1 MINKK
6 RILVIILIIFM
17 NLKVV
22 ALESAYIVYK
32 IDGDII
38 TNIDIKNEKK
48 YLIALNQQLE
58 SLNEKQLLDISK
70 QSIIKETIK
79 KKEVLKY
86 YILDQTDNYINTV
99 VSDLVVRL
107 KLDSLDELEE
117 YLREYGLTINQIKQ
131 KIEIETFWNRLI
143 YDKFINQL
151 IIDEEAIKQK
161 ISERKETDTKKIYR
175 LSEIVFEKDANID
188 VNQKFKKIS
197 ESIEEIGFKNTANL
211 YSIADSTKFGG
222 DIGWIEANSLSGVIS
237 ELLNKVNINDY
248 IKPIPMGANFLI
260 LKIEDIKFEKVK
272 IDEKKEFIKILNSE
286 KNRQL
291 DNYSKIYYNK
301 IEINIK
307 INEL

>member
-6 RILVIILIIFM
+6 RILVIILIIFI

-38 TNIDIKNEKK
+38 TNVDIKNEKK

-107 KLDSLDELEE
+107 KLDSLDELKE

-237 ELLNKVNINDY
+237 KLLNKVNINDY
-248 IKPIPMGANFLI
+248 IKPIPIGANFLI

-272 IDEKKEFIKILNSE
+272 IDEKKAFIKILKFE

>member
-6 RILVIILIIFM
+6 RILVIILIIFI

-38 TNIDIKNEKK
+38 TNVDIKNEKK

-107 KLDSLDELEE
+107 KLDSLDELKE

-237 ELLNKVNINDY
+237 KLLNKVNINDY

>member
-6 RILVIILIIFM
+6 RILVIILIIFI

-107 KLDSLDELEE
+107 KLDSLDGLKE
-117 YLREYGLTINQIKQ
+117 YLREYDLTINQIKQ

-151 IIDEEAIKQK
+151 TIDEEAIKQK
-161 ISERKETDTKKIYR
+161 ISERKETNTKKIYR

-222 DIGWIEANSLSGVIS
+222 DIGWVEANNLSGVIS

-248 IKPIPMGANFLI
+248 IEPIPMGANFLI

-272 IDEKKEFIKILNSE
+272 IDEKKEFIKILNFE
-286 KNRQL
+286 RNRQL

>member
-6 RILVIILIIFM
+6 RILVIILIIFI

-107 KLDSLDELEE
+107 KLDSLDELKE

-237 ELLNKVNINDY
+237 KLLNKVNINDY

>member
-86 YILDQTDNYINTV
+86 YILDQTDDYINTV

>member
-6 RILVIILIIFM
+6 RILVIILIIFI

-32 IDGDII
+32 IGEDII
-38 TNIDIKNEKK
+38 TNVDIKNEKK

-86 YILDQTDNYINTV
+86 YVLDQTDNYINTV

-222 DIGWIEANSLSGVIS
+222 DIGWVEANNLSGVIS

>member
-6 RILVIILIIFM
+6 RILVIILIIFI

-32 IDGDII
+32 IGEDII
-38 TNIDIKNEKK
+38 TNVDIKNEKK

-86 YILDQTDNYINTV
+86 YVLDQTDNYINTV

-107 KLDSLDELEE
+107 KLDSLDGLKE
-117 YLREYGLTINQIKQ
+117 YLREYDLTINQIKQ

-222 DIGWIEANSLSGVIS
+222 DIGWVEANNLSGVIS

-248 IKPIPMGANFLI
+248 IEPIPMGANFLI

>member
-6 RILVIILIIFM
+6 RILVIILIIFI

-32 IDGDII
+32 IGEDII
-38 TNIDIKNEKK
+38 TNVDIKNEKK

-86 YILDQTDNYINTV
+86 YVLDQTDNYINTV

-107 KLDSLDELEE
+107 KLDSLDGLKE
-117 YLREYGLTINQIKQ
+117 YLREYDLTINQIKQ

>member
-6 RILVIILIIFM
+6 RILVIILIIFI

-32 IDGDII
+32 IGEDII
-38 TNIDIKNEKK
+38 TNVDIKNEKK

-86 YILDQTDNYINTV
+86 YILDQTDDYINTV

-107 KLDSLDELEE
+107 KLDSLDGLKE
-117 YLREYGLTINQIKQ
+117 YLREYDLTINQIKQ

-272 IDEKKEFIKILNSE
+272 IDEKKEFIKILNFE
-286 KNRQL
+286 RNRQL

>member
-22 ALESAYIVYK
+22 ALESAYIIYK

-86 YILDQTDNYINTV
+86 FILDQTDNYINTV

-107 KLDSLDELEE
+107 KLDSLDELKE

-151 IIDEEAIKQK
+151 TIDEEAIKQK
-161 ISERKETDTKKIYR
+161 ISERKETNTKKIYR

>member
-6 RILVIILIIFM
+6 RILVIILIIFI

-86 YILDQTDNYINTV
+86 YVLDQTDNYINTV

>member
-6 RILVIILIIFM
+6 RILVIILIIFI

-38 TNIDIKNEKK
+38 TNVDIKNEKK

-107 KLDSLDELEE
+107 KLDSLDELKE

-237 ELLNKVNINDY
+237 KLLNKVNINDY

-272 IDEKKEFIKILNSE
+272 IDEKKEFIKILNFE

>member
-6 RILVIILIIFM
+6 RILVIILIIFI

-38 TNIDIKNEKK
+38 TNVDIKNEKK

-86 YILDQTDNYINTV
+86 YVLDQTDNYINTV

>member
-86 YILDQTDNYINTV
+86 YVLDQTDNYINTV

-286 KNRQL
+286 RNRQL

>member
-6 RILVIILIIFM
+6 RILFIILIIFI

-32 IDGDII
+32 IGGDII
-38 TNIDIKNEKK
+38 TNIDIENEKK

-58 SLNEKQLLDISK
+58 NLNEKQLLDISK

-86 YILDQTDNYINTV
+86 FILDQTDNYINTV

-107 KLDSLDELEE
+107 KLDSLDELKE
-117 YLREYGLTINQIKQ
+117 YLREYDLTINQIKQ

-151 IIDEEAIKQK
+151 TIDEEAIKQK
-161 ISERKETDTKKIYR
+161 ISERKETNTKKIYR

-272 IDEKKEFIKILNSE
+272 IDEKKEFIKILKSE

-307 INEL
+307 IDEL

>member
-6 RILVIILIIFM
+6 RILVIILIIFI

-32 IDGDII
+32 IGEDII
-38 TNIDIKNEKK
+38 TNVDIKNEKK

-86 YILDQTDNYINTV
+86 YILDQTDDYINTV

>member
-1 MINKK
+1 
-6 RILVIILIIFM
+6 M

-86 YILDQTDNYINTV
+86 YVLDQTDNYINTV

-107 KLDSLDELEE
+107 KLDSLDEIEE

-222 DIGWIEANSLSGVIS
+222 DIGWVEANNLSGVIS

-248 IKPIPMGANFLI
+248 IEPIPMGANFLI

>member
-1 MINKK
+1 
-6 RILVIILIIFM
+6 M

-86 YILDQTDNYINTV
+86 YVLDQTDNYINTV

-117 YLREYGLTINQIKQ
+117 YLREYGLNINKNKK

>member
-6 RILVIILIIFM
+6 RILVIILIIFI

-38 TNIDIKNEKK
+38 TNVDIKNEKK

-86 YILDQTDNYINTV
+86 YVLDQTDNYINTV

-107 KLDSLDELEE
+107 KLDSLDELKE

-237 ELLNKVNINDY
+237 KLLNKVNINDY
-248 IKPIPMGANFLI
+248 IKPIPIGANFLI

-272 IDEKKEFIKILNSE
+272 IDEKKEFIKILKFE

>member
-86 YILDQTDNYINTV
+86 YVLDQTDNYINTV

>member
-6 RILVIILIIFM
+6 RILVIILIIFI

-38 TNIDIKNEKK
+38 TNVDIKNEKK

-86 YILDQTDNYINTV
+86 YVLDQTDNYINTV

-107 KLDSLDELEE
+107 KLDSLDELKE

>member
-6 RILVIILIIFM
+6 RILVIILIIFI

-38 TNIDIKNEKK
+38 TNVDIKNEKK

-107 KLDSLDELEE
+107 KLDSLDELKE

>member
-6 RILVIILIIFM
+6 RILVIILIIFI

-38 TNIDIKNEKK
+38 TNVDIKNEKK

-107 KLDSLDELEE
+107 KLDSLDELKE

-248 IKPIPMGANFLI
+248 IKPIPIGANFLI

>member
-6 RILVIILIIFM
+6 RILFIILIIFI

-32 IDGDII
+32 IGGDII
-38 TNIDIKNEKK
+38 TNIDIENEKK

-58 SLNEKQLLDISK
+58 NLNEKQLLDISK

-86 YILDQTDNYINTV
+86 FILDQTDNYINTV

-107 KLDSLDELEE
+107 KLDSLDELKE
-117 YLREYGLTINQIKQ
+117 YLREYDLTINQIKQ

-151 IIDEEAIKQK
+151 TIDEEAIKQK
-161 ISERKETDTKKIYR
+161 ISERKETNTKKIYR

-222 DIGWIEANSLSGVIS
+222 DIGWVEASSLSGVIL

-248 IKPIPMGANFLI
+248 IEPIPMGANFLI
-260 LKIEDIKFEKVK
+260 LKIEDIKFEKIK
-272 IDEKKEFIKILNSE
+272 IDEKKEFIKILKSE

-307 INEL
+307 IDEL